1 MITTDLIEAAY
12 AESSFSI
19 DAGKRLDIEAAGRV
33 PTFSMVAY
41 TGGAM
46 RLAGFNDPVVVDLS
60 GVRAASGDVAILRDH
75 RPDRPIGHGSIE
87 VRDGKI
93 IATGELSV
101 PSSDRE
107 EVVNAAK
114 AGFPWQASIGARV
127 LRAERYRRGQR
138 VTVNG
143 RSFDGPVIV
152 ARQVE
157 IREISILALGADQN
171 TKTRIAAAITDKGHT
186 MTFEEYLE
194 SLGIKASAINDEQR
208 ADLEAAWKI
217 KTGKAG
223 TTASN
228 GAQGDDTSGSG
239 SAPDITAKDADDVI
253 TDIRAQIAEEH
264 KRIAK
269 IRELCGDEHPDICAK
284 AVEQGWSA
292 QKTELEILK
301 SGRSTVGIAVRRG
314 SAGEPVNTNV
324 LEAAT
329 LITLG
334 YDDKEMLAG
343 YDDKVVDQAE
353 RIRGIGLKDLC
364 LACARMERQ
373 DVPTVFGNGT
383 EVIRAATSTRSLSSI
398 VSNVVSKIAMK
409 IYEAHPIVAFQ
420 IARERTVPDFKQVS
434 SYRLDG
440 TGKWEQVGKDSKLK
454 HGLLEDTGYTNQA
467 DTYGQIIGIDRKD
480 IINDDLGILRD
491 IGRLMGQS
499 GAALIDDL
507 LFTLLLA
514 NTGSFFSSSNSNLSS
529 GANSAFGL
537 TGLSTARQIFRK
549 FKAGPGAKD
558 KDKRPINV
566 QPKVLLVPPELETD
580 AEAILNS
587 TSLNLAGSSDN
598 EKPSQNPWRNKY
610 RLAVA
615 PHLSDAAYTGNSAN
629 SWYLFADPAVVPALE
644 IAFVNGKRTP
654 TIERVTPPA
663 DVLGLYYR
671 GYLDVGVSFVDPKGA
686 VKSAGS

>member
-1 MITTDLIEAAY
+1 MTTHAMIKAAY
-12 AESSFSI
+12 AEASVRL
-19 DAGKRLDIEAAGRV
+19 DAGERLEIEAAGRV

-41 TGGAM
+41 TGGPM
-46 RLAGFNDPVVVDLS
+46 RLAGFQDPVVVDLT
-60 GVRAASGDVAILRDH
+60 GVRAAAESVAILRDH
-75 RPDRPIGHGSIE
+75 QPSHPLGHGSIE
-87 VRDGKI
+87 VRDGRI
-93 IATGELSV
+93 IASGELSV
-101 PSSDRE
+101 PSEDRE
-107 EVVNAAK
+107 QVVAAAK

-143 RSFDGPVIV
+143 RAFGGPVIV
-152 ARQVE
+152 ARRVE
-157 IREISILALGADQN
+157 IREISVLALGADQN

-186 MTFEEYLE
+186 MTFEEFLE
-194 SLGIKASAINDEQR
+194 SLSIEASAITDEQR
-208 ADLEAAWKI
+208 ADLETAWKI
-217 KTGKAG
+217 KTGKVG
-223 TTASN
+223 TIAATVTGNTPGGGGEPAV
-228 GAQGDDTSGSG
+228 TER
-239 SAPDITAKDADDVI
+239 DADDLI
-253 TDIRAQIAEEH
+253 ADIRAKHAAELD
-264 KRIAK
+264 RIAK
-269 IRELCGDEHPDICAK
+269 VRELCGDEHPDICAK
-284 AVEQGWSA
+284 AVSEGWSE

-301 SGRSTVGIAVRRG
+301 SGRSTIGIAVRRG

-324 LEAAT
+324 LEAAV
-329 LITLG
+329 LMSLG

-343 YDDKVVDQAE
+343 YDEPVVDQAD
-353 RIRGIGLKDLC
+353 RIRGMGLKDLC
-364 LACARMERQ
+364 LACARLERL

-383 EVIRAATSTRSLSSI
+383 EVIRAATSTRSLTSI

-420 IARERTVPDFKQVS
+420 IGRERTVPDFKSVS

-467 DTYGQIIGIDRKD
+467 DTYGQIIGIGRKD

-514 NTGSFFSSSNSNLSS
+514 NTGSFFSSGNGNLSS
-529 GANSAFGL
+529 GSNSAFGL
-537 TGLSTARQIFRK
+537 TGLGTARQIFRK

-587 TSLNLAGSSDN
+587 TSLNLAGTTDS

-615 PHLSDAAYTGNSAN
+615 PHLSDSTYTGNSATA
-629 SWYLFADPAVVPALE
+629 WFLFADPAIVPALE

-654 TIERVTPPA
+654 TIERVAPPS

-686 VKSAGS
+686 VKSAGV